1 MLRAW
6 VQSLVRELRSHK
18 PCSMATKRK
27 KITLWRRILLSSFYS
42 TANWGI
48 ERFDS
53 FSRSESQ
60 GARTESMNMILE
72 WILFNYCLCKHCEVS
87 FLEIKIPEF
96 TSFCCRSLT
105 PLGIELIQ
113 LAPQCRPEGTRS
125 ALRDVLAS
133 LGASY
138 AWVQDA
144 FRAHREFQMVRLEL
158 SLGPIRPW
166 N

>member
-1 MLRAW
+1 
-6 VQSLVRELRSHK
+6 
-18 PCSMATKRK
+18 
-27 KITLWRRILLSSFYS
+27 
-42 TANWGI
+42 
-48 ERFDS
+48 
-53 FSRSESQ
+53 
-60 GARTESMNMILE
+60 MNMILE

-113 LAPQCRPEGTRS
+113 LAPQGRPEGTRS

-144 FRAHREFQMVRLEL
+144 FSWPQNHSSTLGQDRSGRWPRGSPGRAGETGVNEQ
-158 SLGPIRPW
+158 
-166 N
+166 